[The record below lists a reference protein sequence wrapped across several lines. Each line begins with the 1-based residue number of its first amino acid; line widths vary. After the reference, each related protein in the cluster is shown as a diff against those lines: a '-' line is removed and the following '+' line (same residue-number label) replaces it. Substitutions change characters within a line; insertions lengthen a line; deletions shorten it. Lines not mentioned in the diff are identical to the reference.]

1 MKRLDEILS
10 YNKLFVEKKLYENYA
25 ATKFP
30 DKKMII
36 FSCMDTRLTELLPQ
50 AMNIQNGD
58 AKIIKNAGAII
69 THPFGSVMRSII
81 VAIYE
86 LKAEEI
92 LIIGHHG
99 CGMSNLIPENVIDK
113 MKDNGVTDETLSL
126 LKFSGVD
133 IHDWLHG
140 FDCVYDSVR
149 QSVST
154 VRNHPLVPKN
164 IAIHGLIIDPDTGE
178 LELIVNGYEEVSQSS

>member
-1 MKRLDEILS
+1 MNRLDEILS
-10 YNKLFVEKKLYENYA
+10 FNKLFVENKQYEHYA
-25 ATKFP
+25 ASKFP
-30 DKKMII
+30 DKKIII

-99 CGMSNLIPENVIDK
+99 CGMSNLVPEQVIDK
-113 MKDNGVTDETLSL
+113 MKHNGITEETLSI

-133 IHDWLHG
+133 VKNWLHG
-140 FDCVYDSVR
+140 FDCVYDSVKE
-149 QSVST
+149 SVAIT
-154 VRNHPLVPKN
+154 RNHPLVPKN
-164 IAIHGLIIDPDTGE
+164 VAIHGLIIDPDTGE
-178 LELIVNGYEEVSQSS
+178 LECIVNGYDELEKIK